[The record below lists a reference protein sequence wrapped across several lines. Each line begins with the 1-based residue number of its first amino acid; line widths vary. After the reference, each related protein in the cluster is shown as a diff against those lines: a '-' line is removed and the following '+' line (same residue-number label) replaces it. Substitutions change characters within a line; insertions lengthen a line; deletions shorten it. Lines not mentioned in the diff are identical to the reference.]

1 MQAQDIKRVK
11 SSKVEVM
18 CLRYVTL
25 TFIDMDLTLFERKIL
40 GLMFFYSDNKGMLN
54 LTPELK
60 TTIAAR
66 LKTSENSLKVRTTS
80 LFKDDAIIKIKR
92 EWYSMNRFFHI
103 DETTVIDFKTTK
115 EDGEEEVFGL

>member
-1 MQAQDIKRVK
+1 MQDQDIKRVK

-115 EDGEEEVFGL
+115 EDGEDEVFGL

>member
-1 MQAQDIKRVK
+1 MQDQDIKRVK

>member
-60 TTIAAR
+60 KTIAAR
-66 LKTSENSLKVRTTS
+66 LKTSS

>member
-1 MQAQDIKRVK
+1 
-11 SSKVEVM
+11 
-18 CLRYVTL
+18 
-25 TFIDMDLTLFERKIL
+25 
-40 GLMFFYSDNKGMLN
+40 MFFYSDNKGMLN